1 MEAKSE
7 KIFDEDQLFVQ
18 NPCNYFQEFMRAV
31 LNCLGFNSEPPNS
44 PSNVDDDGDG
54 ISSGQIPADPP
65 SSAADPPAD
74 PPVAVELRVAPP
86 RAPPRPPISGGR
98 DPQTN

>member
-7 KIFDEDQLFVQ
+7 KFFDEDHLFVQ

-44 PSNVDDDGDG
+44 SSNVDDDG
-54 ISSGQIPADPP
+54 ISSGQIPAGLP
-65 SSAADPPAD
+65 SAAADPPAD
-74 PPVAVELRVAPP
+74 APVAVELRVAPP
-86 RAPPRPPISGGR
+86 RAPPRPPVSGGR